1 MQRPD
6 IRSPN
11 NTWNLFVKALTRPVS
26 LSIRTI
32 VPIVILILLIP
43 LYIFIGVLITPGQSL
58 HRPELALDRAIPLQP
73 YWVFAYGSL
82 YAFLILL
89 PIFILRHE
97 EHIRRTAFAYLLV
110 WITSYACF
118 LLYPTVAPR
127 PEKVIGNEFV
137 FWALRF
143 LYSSD
148 PPYNCFP
155 SLHVAHSFVSVFTCY
170 RVHRGVGITAAIC
183 AGFMAVS
190 TIYTKQHYVVD
201 VMAGILL
208 ASLAYVIFLRN
219 YRGDEISDQERR
231 AVPILTLSIVAILIV
246 LFFCYWI
253 AYEID
258 ARLL

>member
-1 MQRPD
+1 M
-6 IRSPN
+6 
-11 NTWNLFVKALTRPVS
+11 FVNALTRPVS

-32 VPIVILILLIP
+32 IPITLLILLVP
-43 LYIFIGVLITPGQSL
+43 LYIFIGVLITPGQTL
-58 HRPELALDRAIPLQP
+58 HRPELALDKAMPLQP

-127 PEKVIGNEFV
+127 PEKVIGDGFV
-137 FWALRF
+137 LWALRF

-170 RVHRGVGITAAIC
+170 RVNRGVGFAAGIC
-183 AGFMAVS
+183 ASIMAVS
-190 TIYTKQHYVVD
+190 TIYTKQHYVLD
-201 VMAGILL
+201 VIAGIFL
-208 ASLAYVIFLRN
+208 ACLAYVVFLRN
-219 YRGDEISDQERR
+219 YRGNEISDQERNT
-231 AVPILTLSIVAILIV
+231 VPILALSIVAILI
-246 LFFCYWI
+246 LMFTCYWL

-258 ARLL
+258 IRLL